1 MELGGRVPVSRQP
14 DELTL
19 RLLQASGRMVQ
30 SGRTA
35 AVTWESNPIFPPP
48 VPEDRRST
56 SPCWESTLGTDT
68 AKPEGNR
75 EPIRNRWPA
84 RPWRQ
89 GACFVK
95 TATAALGGR
104 GVVVLS
110 VLARNRTWSA
120 TFGGS
125 RAIQHTPRTNG
136 NGCEDWRRG
145 VERSWFSTTP
155 RRPPPPHKTAPVSS
169 PGIEPGLRPSQSR
182 VRSSTLQGHALSTP
196 PRIRTSSN
204 GFEDRHASHAPAGF
218 NTLAHPRSAQTLSTP
233 LLFSVEAEVAGP
245 GLEPG
250 RPAL

>member
-1 MELGGRVPVSRQP
+1 MTEFQCPGSPMNSP
-14 DELTL
+14 SAFF
-19 RLLQASGRMVQ
+19 QASERMVQ

-35 AVTWESNPIFPPP
+35 AVTWESNPICPPP

-56 SPCWESTLGTDT
+56 SPCCESTLGTDT

-104 GVVVLS
+104 GLVVLS

-136 NGCEDWRRG
+136 NGSEDWRRG

-155 RRPPPPHKTAPVSS
+155 RRPPPRHKTDPVSS

-218 NTLAHPRSAQTLSTP
+218 NTLAHPRSAQTLATP
-233 LLFSVEAEVAGP
+233 LLFSVETEVAGP